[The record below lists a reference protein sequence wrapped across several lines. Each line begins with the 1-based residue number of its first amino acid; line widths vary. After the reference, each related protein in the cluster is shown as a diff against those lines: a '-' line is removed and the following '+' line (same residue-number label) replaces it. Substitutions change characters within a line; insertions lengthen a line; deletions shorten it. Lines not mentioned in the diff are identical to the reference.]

1 MIEYAAE
8 AKSSPFSDSSDISY
22 TDMKVGGCVSEC
34 LFRKRSYLI
43 FSDEGLLCS
52 NSLVELM

>member
-43 FSDEGLLCS
+43 FSDEDLIFYHS
-52 NSLVELM
+52 SVELM